1 MLETSSLINIILLV
15 IILFSI
21 STWIVLTTRNMKFQ
35 KRIENYNIVN
45 NQDKDISLCGSLEKK
60 FNNLRKDIIK
70 IIKKFHIDKSYKKI
84 YKNDS
89 EEHMI
94 LLADRIIF
102 SLLMILFYL
111 VLSLISFSKINI
123 MILILSMIIGILIPS
138 IIIKIDDIYRKKRIE
153 NDLLKAISL
162 MNNAFKSGK
171 SIIQAIEVVK
181 EELDG
186 PLSNEFSKIE
196 NDLLHGLSLN
206 DAFERFEKRVNLKE
220 LDYITTS
227 LLILNQ
233 TGGNIASVF
242 KSIENSFYTRKKL
255 DSELKSIVASSKL
268 VFQMLVILPIFLWG
282 IIGLWIPTYF
292 TIFFESTIGILLFI
306 VIISIYILYVVI
318 IKNIMKVEKY

>member
-1 MLETSSLINIILLV
+1 MLETSNLINIILLV
-15 IILFSI
+15 IIVFSI
-21 STWIVLTTRNMKFQ
+21 VAWIILTIRNMKFQ
-35 KRIENYNIVN
+35 KRIENYNIIN
-45 NQDKDISLCGSLEKK
+45 NQDEDISLCGNIEKT
-60 FNNLRKDIIK
+60 FNNLRKDVIR

-89 EEHMI
+89 KEHMI

-102 SLLMILFYL
+102 SLLMLLLYL
-111 VLSLISFSKINI
+111 VLSLITLSRINF
-123 MILILSMIIGILIPS
+123 MMLLLSMIIGILIPS
-138 IIIKIDDIYRKKRIE
+138 IIIKINDIYRKKKIE

-186 PLSNEFSKIE
+186 PLSIEFSKIE

-242 KSIENSFYTRKKL
+242 KSI
-255 DSELKSIVASSKL
+255 VASSKL
-268 VFQMLVILPIFLWG
+268 VFQMLIILPIFLWG
-282 IIGLWIPTYF
+282 IIGLWNPTYF

-318 IKNIMKVEKY
+318 IKNIMKFEKY